1 MAIKKGCHVKVV
13 PLVSEAALLPLVS
26 DSLARERDERIS
38 SESYCLFWRFNN
50 LPISNS
56 LPSKGCG

>member
-1 MAIKKGCHVKVV
+1 MSLKGCQVKVV
-13 PLVSEAALLPLVS
+13 PLVSRAALLPLVS
-26 DSLARERDERIS
+26 NSLARERDEHIS

>member
-1 MAIKKGCHVKVV
+1 MTIIGCHVKVV

-50 LPISNS
+50 LRISNS

>member
-1 MAIKKGCHVKVV
+1 MTLKGCQVKVV
-13 PLVSEAALLPLVS
+13 PLVSRVALLPLVS

-38 SESYCLFWRFNN
+38 SESYCLFWCFNN

-56 LPSKGCG
+56 QL